1 MPKNIVNDLI
11 NMDYNAF
18 VQLTKKENIENLKS
32 VVIQMTRVANRRI
45 NNLNKSEIGKFS
57 PALQSLNSAGIK
69 KFSTKGISSIKSK
82 DVNKLVKQ
90 YSTLKSFLSAKTST
104 ISGWNRVR
112 SQIAKRT
119 GATKLFQKEY
129 KSKRSATIWHN
140 REKRFW
146 KLYNQLVDNYG
157 GIITQL
163 DSDRIQQMLM
173 TIQNSKGKKSDE
185 EISEIMN
192 NYVQQLYEAA
202 NKGEILDDGQFEKEF
217 RIKF

>member
-1 MPKNIVNDLI
+1 MPKNTVNDLI

-32 VVIQMTRVANRRI
+32 VVTQMTRVANRRI

-57 PALQSLNSAGIK
+57 PALQSLKSAGIK

-173 TIQNSKGKKSDE
+173 TIQNSKGKKTDE
-185 EISEIMN
+185 QISEIMN

>member
-1 MPKNIVNDLI
+1 MPKNTVNDLI

-32 VVIQMTRVANRRI
+32 VVTQMTRVANRRI

-57 PALQSLNSAGIK
+57 PALQSLKSAGIK

-129 KSKRSATIWHN
+129 KSQRSATIWHN

-163 DSDRIQQMLM
+163 DSNRIQQMLM
-173 TIQNSKGKKSDE
+173 TIQNSKGKKTDE
-185 EISEIMN
+185 QISEIMN

>member
-1 MPKNIVNDLI
+1 MPKNTVNDLI

-32 VVIQMTRVANRRI
+32 VVTQMVKVANRRI

-112 SQIAKRT
+112 AQIAKRT
-119 GATKLFQKEY
+119 GATKLFQKDY

-163 DSDRIQQMLM
+163 DSNRIQQMLM
-173 TIQNSKGKKSDE
+173 TIQNSKGKKTDE
-185 EISEIMN
+185 QISEIMN

>member
-1 MPKNIVNDLI
+1 MPKNTVNDLI

-32 VVIQMTRVANRRI
+32 VVTQMVKVANRRI

-57 PALQSLNSAGIK
+57 PALQSLKSAGIK
-69 KFSTKGISSIKSK
+69 KFSTKGIKSITSK

-129 KSKRSATIWHN
+129 KSQRSATIWHN

-173 TIQNSKGKKSDE
+173 TIQNSKGKKTDE
-185 EISEIMN
+185 QISEKLCST
-192 NYVQQLYEAA
+192 VVRSC
-202 NKGEILDDGQFEKEF
+202 KK
-217 RIKF
+217 R

>member
-1 MPKNIVNDLI
+1 MPKNTVNDLI

-32 VVIQMTRVANRRI
+32 VVIQMVKVANRRI

-112 SQIAKRT
+112 AQIAKRT
-119 GATKLFQKEY
+119 GATKLFQKKY
-129 KSKRSATIWHN
+129 KSQRSATIWHN

-163 DSDRIQQMLM
+163 DSDRIQSMLM
-173 TIQNSKGKKSDE
+173 TIQNSKGKKTDE
-185 EISEIMN
+185 QISEIMN

>member
-1 MPKNIVNDLI
+1 MPKNIINDLI

-18 VQLTKKENIENLKS
+18 VQLTKKENIESLKS
-32 VVIQMTRVANRRI
+32 VVNQMVKVANRRI

-57 PALQSLNSAGIK
+57 PALKSLEEAGIK
-69 KFSTKGISSIKSK
+69 KFSTKGLSSITSK

-90 YSTLKSFLSAKTST
+90 YSTLKNFLSAKTST
-104 ISGWNRVR
+104 ISGWYKVR
-112 SQIAKRT
+112 SQVAKRT
-119 GATKLFQKEY
+119 GATKLFQNKY

-157 GIITQL
+157 GILTQL
-163 DSDRIQQMLM
+163 DSDRIQSMLM
-173 TIQNSKGKKSDE
+173 TIQNSKGKKTDE
-185 EISEIMN
+185 QISEIMN

>member
-1 MPKNIVNDLI
+1 MPKNTINDLI
-11 NMDYNAF
+11 NMDYNSF
-18 VQLTKKENIENLKS
+18 VQLTKKENIESLKA
-32 VVIQMTRVANRRI
+32 VVNQMVKVSNRRI

-57 PALQSLNSAGIK
+57 PALKSLESAGIK
-69 KFSTKGISSIKSK
+69 KFSTRGLSSIKSK

-90 YSTLKSFLSAKTST
+90 YTTLKSFLSAKTST

-129 KSKRSATIWHN
+129 KSQRSATIWHN
-140 REKRFW
+140 REKHFW

-157 GIITQL
+157 GILTQL

-173 TIQNSKGKKSDE
+173 TIQNSKGKKTDE
-185 EISEIMN
+185 QISEIMN